1 MFLGRGQPRKGLHY
15 ALRAWIASSASE
27 SGRFLVYGRSTRST
41 PRYLAPLLAHPSV
54 ELRGVT
60 DDPMG
65 VLADADVLLLPTI
78 EEGSALVTYEAQV
91 AGCIPLVSVAAGAVI
106 DEGVTGFTHE
116 VGDVA
121 ALTSQLDALS
131 SRPEVVREMSAAA
144 SARADELS
152 WTAAARRQV
161 AAYRAAAV
169 LAEETRG
176 AAG

>member
-1 MFLGRGQPRKGLHY
+1 M
-15 ALRAWIASSASE
+15 
-27 SGRFLVYGRSTRST
+27 
-41 PRYLAPLLAHPSV
+41 
-54 ELRGVT
+54 
-60 DDPMG
+60 
-65 VLADADVLLLPTI
+65 LLLPTV

-121 ALTSQLDALS
+121 ALTRQLDTLS
-131 SRPEVVREMSAAA
+131 ANPELRRGCAAA
-144 SARADELS
+144 ALARADDLS

-161 AAYRAAAV
+161 AAYRAAAA

-176 AAG
+176 AAA